1 MQEPTRKDILER
13 YRKYKTNI
21 EETYQKEKKRGVMK
35 AKHKKLLIENRDYI
49 YNKSSLRDGS
59 NIAIFLVWLFVR

>member
-1 MQEPTRKDILER
+1 
-13 YRKYKTNI
+13 
-21 EETYQKEKKRGVMK
+21 MK

-59 NIAIFLVWLFVR
+59 NIAIFLVVVCAQVTVLGMLAKCYIVGRSCRIEIV